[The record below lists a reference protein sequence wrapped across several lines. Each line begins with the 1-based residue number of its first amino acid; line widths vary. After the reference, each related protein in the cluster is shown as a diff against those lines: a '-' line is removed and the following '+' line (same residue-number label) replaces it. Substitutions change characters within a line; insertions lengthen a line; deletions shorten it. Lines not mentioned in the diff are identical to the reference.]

1 MTRIVPAAIL
11 SGLANPEVEPFYAVE
26 FQFDSGTLRLWTG
39 YGDRTIDGNVYT
51 GSGNLM
57 TISDIEEVQELSA
70 KVLAVALNGIPSD
83 IIALALTEPYQG
95 RVCRVLFGLRD
106 VDDFVEVFSGYMNT
120 MSITDSGDT
129 SDIVVSVD
137 SKLVSLERSKIRRYT
152 HESQQA
158 RHAGDNFFSYVTKL
172 QDKQIQWGK

>member
-11 SGLANPEVEPFYAVE
+11 TGLANPEVEPFYAVE
-26 FQFDSGTLRLWTG
+26 FQFDTDTLRLWTG
-39 YGDRTIDGNVYT
+39 YGDRTIDGSVYT

-70 KVLAVALNGIPSD
+70 KALAVALNGIPSD

-120 MSITDSGDT
+120 MSITDSGET

-158 RHAGDNFFSYVTKL
+158 RYAGDTFFSYVTKL

>member
-1 MTRIVPAAIL
+1 MTRTVPAAIL

-39 YGDRTIDGNVYT
+39 YGDRTIDGSVYT

-70 KVLAVALNGIPSD
+70 KVLAVALNGISSD

-158 RHAGDNFFSYVTKL
+158 RYAGDTFFSYVTKL

>member
-1 MTRIVPAAIL
+1 MTRTVPAAIL

-39 YGDRTIDGNVYT
+39 YGNRTIDGNVYT

-70 KVLAVALNGIPSD
+70 KVLAVALNGISSD

-158 RHAGDNFFSYVTKL
+158 RYAGDTFFSYVTKL